1 MEVIGVENNNLYSNK
16 KTNNSTKQYGE
27 VSWKWKREGEG
38 VLRIE
43 LEREN
48 MSHTMLQFPV

>member
-1 MEVIGVENNNLYSNK
+1 VEVIGVENNNLYSNK